1 MCLRPDW
8 RRFASPSPP
17 PCSHISYVVPT
28 PTALLQVRWTGFLRR
43 YDVVHP
49 GLAPF
54 LHTVVRSISTQIY
67 TAGGDLSAAF
77 EAFDANGDGRV

>member
-1 MCLRPDW
+1 
-8 RRFASPSPP
+8 
-17 PCSHISYVVPT
+17 
-28 PTALLQVRWTGFLRR
+28 VRWTGFLRR